1 MILSVYLFG
10 VFCEN
15 APHVTMEPI
24 RRPALAPFQQ
34 DQILQKLLHY
44 RTVLVRSGLLITRDF
59 HASEDIYQNLV
70 IKALNASLDFKSTS
84 GLLAWCRTV
93 VRTEAIDWLKKHGRE
108 LTLED
113 SQLLDLLDAE
123 SLDDIKESKNLT
135 NWSELL
141 DDCLKRLNSESQRLL
156 KLRYDGNHDCS
167 EVARMMEISTD
178 SVYKRLSRIHLL
190 LRDCVGSKVQGS
202 LALGSFDHE
211 S

>member
-1 MILSVYLFG
+1 
-10 VFCEN
+10 
-15 APHVTMEPI
+15 MEAI
-24 RRPALAPFQQ
+24 RRPVLAPLQQ
-34 DQILQKLLHY
+34 DQIVQTLLHY

-70 IKALNASLDFKSTS
+70 IKALNANLDFESTS
-84 GLLAWCRTV
+84 SLLGWCRTV
-93 VRTEAIDWLKKHGRE
+93 IRSEAIDWLKKHGRE

-135 NWSELL
+135 NWSEMLG
-141 DDCLKRLNSESQRLL
+141 DCLERLNSEAQRLL
-156 KLRYDGNHDCS
+156 RLRYDANQDCS
-167 EVARMMEISTD
+167 EVARLMEISID

-190 LRDCVGSKVQGS
+190 LRDCVSSKVQRS
-202 LALGSFDHE
+202 LELGGLDHE